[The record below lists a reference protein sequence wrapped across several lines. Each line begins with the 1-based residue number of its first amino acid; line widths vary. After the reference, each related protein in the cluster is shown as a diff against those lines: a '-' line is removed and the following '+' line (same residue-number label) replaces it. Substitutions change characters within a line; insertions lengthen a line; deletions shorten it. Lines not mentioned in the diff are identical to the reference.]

1 MLYVHKKNFKKQIHD
16 NVIFSTAR
24 KTSIIKICILLMRF
38 VSSPSIFTNLTGYN
52 CRCVK
57 VNWLPNMVH
66 SWTAN
71 EHAGTEKYYIYYTL
85 GQQNTTFY
93 PVSKVNIYLFLLDSW
108 HSQYKTIFPYTL
120 CLIIEKL
127 LKNSARFGGEDDG
140 ILNCFIWESIWI
152 YIPSS
157 FLFSLNKL
165 FVQIIMRSH
174 LIILYQ

>member
-1 MLYVHKKNFKKQIHD
+1 M
-16 NVIFSTAR
+16 FSTAS
-24 KTSIIKICILLMRF
+24 KTSIIKKYILLTRF

-108 HSQYKTIFPYTL
+108 HSQYKSIFPYTL

-127 LKNSARFGGEDDG
+127 LKNSVRFGGEDDG
-140 ILNCFIWESIWI
+140 ILNCFIWESMN
-152 YIPSS
+152 PSL
-157 FLFSLNKL
+157 FLLLSCVPLDKL
-165 FVQIIMRSH
+165 FVLEDYNVQQLHHNNSGS
-174 LIILYQ
+174 